1 MPRRAPVNARTRT
14 LEGMQHRETRHGLVN
29 WLVFIGVAAA
39 LGALVWTGWSLLN
52 HRIPIPA
59 FQNTVVSRSSIT
71 VGLTDAPSTLDIR
84 TADSTALDRAL
95 IGNVYETLLDVDDNG
110 ALSPGVASSWTVS
123 EDGLAI
129 DFTLRKGLAFS
140 NGHKLDSSDVV
151 QSIQQAVEGQWPDA
165 AAKFAHLASV
175 TNPDANTVRIELTEP
190 DATLPYTLAGR
201 LGIVYDAEADIDY
214 ATEAVGSGP
223 FTVDR
228 FKQDKWTEIRLAA
241 REDGE
246 AKTASITLH
255 YYADDSS
262 LLKAAEYGN
271 VDLIAPEDPAN
282 ADQLAEDPSYTVTHG
297 MSTRKT
303 VLVYNN
309 DADSILSDQRAR
321 QAMRLM
327 LDKQSLANG
336 RADVGQTLGGPIGP
350 LEPGYEDLTS
360 ILAYDRTTGQ
370 SMLSYFSAS
379 YIGTIV
385 IIAPQRMQ
393 TLAQAIADQYGQ
405 AGLNIRLDTLD
416 DATYAQRLAD
426 RDFQLALTETDGAD
440 GTAAYADP
448 QSDAHYTNADAQSQY
463 QAAVRSTTDDAYRQ
477 GLKTYARTISEDA
490 ASDWLY
496 AERTA
501 IAASN
506 KLTGVPGNMTD
517 TRLAL
522 KDLARK

>member
-1 MPRRAPVNARTRT
+1 
-14 LEGMQHRETRHGLVN
+14 MQHRESRHGLVN
-29 WLVFIGVAAA
+29 WLVFLGVAAA
-39 LGALVWTGWSLLN
+39 LAALVWTGWSLLN
-52 HRIPIPA
+52 HRNPIPA
-59 FQNTVVSRSSIT
+59 FQNTVVSRSSVT
-71 VGLTDAPSTLDIR
+71 VGLTDAPDTLDIR

-95 IGNVYETLLDVDDNG
+95 IGNVYETLLGVDENNSP
-110 ALSPGVASSWTVS
+110 SPGVASAWTVS
-123 EDGLAI
+123 EDGLTL
-129 DFTLRKGLAFS
+129 DFTLRKGLTFS
-140 NGHKLDSSDVV
+140 NGHTLDSSDVV

-175 TNPDANTVRIELTEP
+175 TNPDANTVRIELSEP

-223 FTVDR
+223 FTVAR

-246 AKTASITLH
+246 AKTESVILH
-255 YYADDSS
+255 YYPDDSS

-271 VDLIAPEDPAN
+271 VDLIVPEDPAN
-282 ADQLAEDPSYTVTHG
+282 ADGLADAPSYTVTHG
-297 MSTRKT
+297 VSTRKT

-327 LDKQSLANG
+327 LDKQSLTEG
-336 RADVGQTLGGPIGP
+336 RADVTQTLGGPIGP

-360 ILAYDRTTGQ
+360 VLPYDRTAGQ

-385 IIAPQRMQ
+385 LIAPQNMQ
-393 TLAQAIADQYGQ
+393 TLAQSIADQYGQ
-405 AGLNIRLDTLD
+405 AGLDVRLDTLD
-416 DATYAQRLAD
+416 DATFAQRLAD

-448 QSDAHYTNADAQSQY
+448 QSDAHYTNADAQTQY
-463 QAAVRSTTDDAYRQ
+463 RNAVRATGDDAYRQ
-477 GLKTYARTISEDA
+477 GLMTYARTISEDA

-496 AERTA
+496 VERTA
-501 IAASN
+501 VAASN
-506 KLTGVPGNMTD
+506 GITGVPGNMTD
-517 TRLAL
+517 TRLPL
-522 KDLARK
+522 TNIARP